1 MTIVGCTLQ
10 KIQRNS
16 FPRRFNTK
24 DEKIKKVVD
33 QDSVSCVTRAPV
45 RLSEC
50 RTVYVRTF
58 KVTEMLKVGLGHLQ
72 CYRHPRLL
80 QVLHGPEESPE
91 ALAFASEQVVGSL
104 ANVLA

>member
-1 MTIVGCTLQ
+1 M
-10 KIQRNS
+10 
-16 FPRRFNTK
+16 PY
-24 DEKIKKVVD
+24 
-33 QDSVSCVTRAPV
+33 RA
-45 RLSEC
+45 RAYELC
-50 RTVYVRTF
+50 L